1 MKLAVLWQIF
11 SVEARK
17 RMSYRVDFWINSL
30 GGLAVNISVFWALTE
45 ALFAAGGRTV
55 IGGYTQY
62 AMLLYY
68 LFAALTGRVVQSGEL
83 EMATAQDIYEGTL
96 SKYLLYPIPYTGVK
110 YAQQWGALAPQML
123 QLIVFG
129 FVAPLAV
136 IKPPDVDITAGTIT
150 MYLCSL
156 FVANLL
162 HYILLLPVQAVAFWA
177 DNVWSLAVAMRFITS
192 LFGGLLLPLE
202 LFPAWVRPVI
212 DALPFTYLYSTPVR
226 VLLGRASVEEWGI
239 GLLVALG
246 WCVVIAF
253 VLRWVWRRGELQ
265 YTGVG
270 I

>member
-17 RMSYRVDFWINSL
+17 RMSYRTDFWINSL

-45 ALFAAGGRTV
+45 AMFAGGSKAV

-62 AMLLYY
+62 GMLFYY

-83 EMATAQDIYEGTL
+83 EMATAQDIYDGTL
-96 SKYLLYPIPYTGVK
+96 SKYLLYPIPYTTVK
-110 YAQQWGALAPQML
+110 YAQQWGALAPQIL

-129 FVAPLAV
+129 VIAPLVLAR
-136 IKPPDVDITAGTIT
+136 PPDIQITPGTVA

-156 FVANLL
+156 WVANLL

-177 DNVWSLAVAMRFITS
+177 DNVWSLAVAMRFVTS
-192 LFGGLLLPLE
+192 LLGGLLLPLE
-202 LFPAWVRPVI
+202 LFPSWSRPLI
-212 DALPFTYLYSTPVR
+212 DVLPFTYLYSTPVR
-226 VLLGRASVEEWGI
+226 VLLGRASMSEWATSI
-239 GLLVALG
+239 VIALG
-246 WCVVIAF
+246 WCLVISLL
-253 VLRWVWRRGELQ
+253 LRWVWRRGELQ